1 MRRYENV
8 AIDKLKPYENNA
20 RTHSEAQVDKI
31 ARSIEQFGFINPVL
45 IDGEYGIIA
54 GHGRVLGAKKQG
66 MTEVPCIFVEDLT
79 ETQKR
84 AYILADNK
92 LALDAGWDDAI
103 LKAELNFLKEVNF
116 DITLTGFDMD
126 EIDLNATD
134 IEFKED
140 DFDVEAELPDEP
152 TAKLGDIYQLGQ
164 HRIMCGSST
173 NAEDVQKLVDGAV
186 MDLCVTDPPYNVNYG
201 DLQDMQQ
208 KVDKSRNGGRKI
220 LNDNM
225 DDLSFHNFLF
235 DFYTQMLR
243 VLKEGGAYYIF
254 HADTEGLNFRSAL
267 KEAGGSVRETLIWVK
282 NVLVLGRQDYQW
294 KHEPCLYGWKDGAG
308 HYFIDDR
315 CQTTVFEDD
324 SAYQKM
330 SKEELIALIKR
341 IQEEQCPS
349 TIIHENKPT
358 KNDLHPTMKP
368 INLIGRLVKNS
379 SRERENVFDGFG
391 GSGST
396 LIACE
401 QLNRNAYLMELD
413 ARYVDVIIKRWEE
426 YTGKKAVKIC

>member
-8 AIDKLKPYENNA
+8 AIDKLKPYEKNA
-20 RTHSEAQVDKI
+20 RTHSPEQVDKI
-31 ARSIEQFGFINPVL
+31 AKSIEQFGFINPVL
-45 IDGEYGIIA
+45 IDGDYGIIA
-54 GHGRVLGAKKQG
+54 GHGRVMGAKQVG
-66 MTEVPCIFVEDLT
+66 LTEVPCIFVEDLT
-79 ETQKR
+79 DTQKR

-92 LALDAGWDDAI
+92 LALDAGWDDEI

-116 DITLTGFDMD
+116 DISLTGFDMG

-140 DFDVEAELPDEP
+140 DFDVDHNLPAEPK
-152 TAKLGDIYQLGQ
+152 AKLGDIYQLGR

-173 NAEDVQKLVDGAV
+173 NAEDVKKLVDGAV

-201 DLQDMQQ
+201 SINETVFG
-208 KVDKSRNGGRKI
+208 KERNNANKI

-225 DDLSFHNFLF
+225 DDLSFYNFLL
-235 DFYTQMLR
+235 DFYTNMMS
-243 VLKEGGAYYIF
+243 VLKEGGAFYIF
-254 HADTEGLNFRSAL
+254 HADSESLNFRGAL
-267 KEAGGSVRETLIWVK
+267 KEAGGTVKETLIWVK
-282 NVLVLGRQDYQW
+282 NALVLGRQDYQW
-294 KHEPCLYGWKDGAG
+294 KHEPCLYGWKEGAG

-324 SAYQKM
+324 SALQKM
-330 SKEELIALIKR
+330 SKDQLIQLVKQ
-341 IQEEQCPS
+341 IQEEQCPT

-379 SRERENVFDGFG
+379 SREKENVFDGFG

-401 QLNRNAYLMELD
+401 QLKRNAYLMELD
-413 ARYVDVIIKRWEE
+413 PKYIDVQIKRWEDF
-426 YTGKKAVKIC
+426 TGKKAVKLN